1 MKYRSTFKLVVAA
14 CLIFSATLSIE
25 SFAQEGT
32 EKTYVAEDTVVVI
45 ADRVTRIPT
54 TGSVA
59 AKMTIPLQ
67 QTPASVGVVTNAL
80 IENQDGVVLVDAL
93 KNVSGVNVQSGFGV
107 FDYFIIRGYESLTN
121 GLVLIDGAAEP
132 EVTFYNLYNLERI
145 EVLKGPSASLY
156 GGNPLSGTVNL
167 VRKQPIFKNFL
178 HVNGSFGRF
187 KSYRGTL
194 DFGLANLNSGVA
206 FRFNSLWQDSEN
218 YRDDKSNDNISV
230 NPALTWRLDDKTMLN
245 VNLEYVDNS
254 YQPDAGVPLFNNQ
267 MPNVPR
273 TRSYQSPFDLSD
285 QKILRGRIDFER
297 RMSRALTLRDKMYYT
312 DLDWKSDGTLFF
324 GTFPDGQGGM
334 LVARAL
340 TTLDDRQKM
349 FGNQFEGLFNF
360 TTGTLKH
367 QLLGGFEVSRLGD
380 KFTFGFAQLPLISLF
395 NPLETATA
403 NAITRVTTMQA
414 DGRSISYAP
423 YVLDHVSFSEKLQ
436 VLLGGRYDV
445 IDFQDERTLF
455 NNGFAIPSPT
465 DRTYKKFSPMAG
477 LTFSPASSISFYA
490 NAGQAFAPPSS
501 QQIGELKA
509 EESTQVE
516 FGVKTSWLEGKF
528 NVSFAAY
535 QLDKENLAIADA
547 NQITYHTGEQ
557 RSRGIEIDVAA
568 QPARN
573 WQAFIVYAYTDAE
586 LSQFIEEIQLPT
598 GGTLQADRSG
608 NTPSFAPE
616 HILNLWSNKE
626 FKNGLGIGA
635 GARYISSQF
644 IDEDNVYESDGYAT
658 IDGMVYYSIGNWR
671 WSLNFKNITDTEYET
686 RGFGSASV
694 IPGNPF
700 AVYGA
705 VEFKL

>member
-1 MKYRSTFKLVVAA
+1 MKYFSNFKLLVAA
-14 CLIFSATLSIE
+14 SLMFVANLSIE
-25 SFAQEGT
+25 SFAQEGA
-32 EKTYVAEDTVVVI
+32 EKIYTAEDTTVVI

-59 AKMTIPLQ
+59 AKMNLPLQ
-67 QTPASVGVVTNAL
+67 RTPASVGVVTNAL

-132 EVTFYNLYNLERI
+132 EVTFYNLYNLERV
-145 EVLKGPSASLY
+145 EVLKWPSASLY

-167 VRKQPIFKNFL
+167 VRKQPIFRNFL

-194 DFGLANLNSGVA
+194 DLGMANLNSGVA
-206 FRFNSLWQDSEN
+206 FRLNSLWQDSEN
-218 YRDDKSNDNISV
+218 HRDNKGNDNISV
-230 NPALTWRLDDKTMLN
+230 NPALTWRVNDKTMLS
-245 VNLEYVDNS
+245 VNFEYVDNS

-267 MPNVPR
+267 LPSVSR
-273 TRSYQSPFDLSD
+273 TQSYQSPFDFSD
-285 QKILRGRIDFER
+285 QKILRGRVDFER
-297 RMSRALTLRDKMYYT
+297 RMSKTFTLRDKIYYT
-312 DLDWKSDGTLFF
+312 DLDWKTDGTLFF
-324 GTFPDGQGGM
+324 GAFPTPGGTF
-334 LVARAL
+334 VARAL
-340 TTLDDRQKM
+340 ITLDDRQKL
-349 FGNQFEGLFNF
+349 FGNQLEASLAFD
-360 TTGTLKH
+360 TGVVKH
-367 QLLGGFEVSRLGD
+367 QLLAGFEVSRLGD
-380 KFTFGFAQLPLISLF
+380 KFALGFAQLPLISLF
-395 NPLETATA
+395 NPVETATA

-414 DGRSISYAP
+414 DGRSINYAP
-423 YVLDHVSFSEKLQ
+423 YVLDHISFSEKAQ
-436 VLLGGRYDV
+436 ILLGGRYDV

-455 NNGFAIPSPT
+455 NNGFAIPLPT

-477 LTFSPASSISFYA
+477 FTFSPVSSVSLYA

-501 QQIGELKA
+501 QQLGELKA

-516 FGVKTSWLEGKF
+516 FGVKTSLFDGKL
-528 NVSFAAY
+528 NTSLAAY

-557 RSRGIEIDVAA
+557 RSRGIELDIAA
-568 QPARN
+568 QPAHN

-586 LSQFIEEIQLPT
+586 LKQFVEEIQIPT
-598 GGTLQADRSG
+598 GGTFQADRSG
-608 NTPSFAPE
+608 NTPAFVPK
-616 HILNLWSNKE
+616 HILNFWSNKE

-644 IDEDNVYESDGYAT
+644 IDEDNAYEIDGYVT
-658 IDGMVYYSIGNWR
+658 VDSMVYYSIGNWR
-671 WSLNFKNITDTEYET
+671 WSINLKNLTDTEYET